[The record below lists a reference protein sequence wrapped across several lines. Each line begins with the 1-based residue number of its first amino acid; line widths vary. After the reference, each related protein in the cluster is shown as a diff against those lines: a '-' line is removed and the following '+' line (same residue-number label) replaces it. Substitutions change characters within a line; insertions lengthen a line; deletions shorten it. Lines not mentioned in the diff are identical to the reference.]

1 MKVIYRREL
10 KSYFHTMV
18 GYVFIAFL
26 VAFTGVYF
34 MAFNLN
40 YGYPYFSYVLSSI
53 HFVFMIAVPI
63 LTMRSFA
70 EDRKNKT
77 DQMLLT
83 APVSLW
89 KVVLGK
95 YLAMVSIFAVPC
107 VIYLI
112 FPLIIMT
119 QGTAYLVV
127 DYLSILAFFLIG
139 CVYIA
144 VGMFLSSLTE
154 SPIIAAISTFGVL
167 LLSYLWSGIADFLP
181 GSAAGNAAGIIIL
194 AAVLVLGI
202 YQMTKNWLIAAVLET
217 AVVITCV
224 IIGITKASLLE
235 GALSHLLGRFSLTE
249 VLTGIASNS
258 LLDVGSL
265 IFDVSLAG
273 LFIFLTMQMIQKR
286 RWS

>member
-1 MKVIYRREL
+1 MKAIYRREL
-10 KSYFHTMV
+10 QSYFHTMV

-70 EDRKNKT
+70 EDKKNKT

-89 KVVLGK
+89 KIVIGK

-119 QGTAYLVV
+119 QGTAYLMA
-127 DYLSILAFFLIG
+127 DYLSILVFFLIG
-139 CVYIA
+139 W
-144 VGMFLSSLTE
+144 L
-154 SPIIAAISTFGVL
+154 
-167 LLSYLWSGIADFLP
+167 
-181 GSAAGNAAGIIIL
+181 NIL
-194 AAVLVLGI
+194 R
-202 YQMTKNWLIAAVLET
+202 
-217 AVVITCV
+217 
-224 IIGITKASLLE
+224 SR
-235 GALSHLLGRFSLTE
+235 H
-249 VLTGIASNS
+249 
-258 LLDVGSL
+258 
-265 IFDVSLAG
+265 
-273 LFIFLTMQMIQKR
+273 
-286 RWS
+286 

>member
-1 MKVIYRREL
+1 MKAIYRREL
-10 KSYFHTMV
+10 QSYFHTMV

-53 HFVFMIAVPI
+53 HYVFMIAVPI

-70 EDRKNKT
+70 EDKKNKT

-89 KVVLGK
+89 KIVIGK

-119 QGTAYLVV
+119 QGTAYLMA
-127 DYLSILAFFLIG
+127 DYLSILVFFLIG

-167 LLSYLWSGIADFLP
+167 LLSYLWSGIIDFLP
-181 GSAAGNAAGIIIL
+181 GGAAGNAAGFIL
-194 AAVLVLGI
+194 LATVLTIGI
-202 YQMTKNWLIAAVLET
+202 YQMTKNWLIAAVFEAAT
-217 AVVITCV
+217 IITCV
-224 IIGITKASLLE
+224 VIGIVKASILE
-235 GALSHLLGRFSLTE
+235 GALSNLLGRFSLTDA
-249 VLTGIASNS
+249 LADIASNS